1 MNDEQINRIIISL
14 LHDMSVRQ
22 SVQLR
27 NMMIANA
34 PDAIH
39 TLAESIRQTHRHAYA
54 ELNEEMLSQIIN
66 DMWRQYGNVAA
77 ITLDDWANEDVLNS
91 LVELHEHVRRRLAR
105 MLNKQERNIGWS
117 IVGKIINA
125 AFGNVPVIT
134 KGVRKALKE
143 SHLLQYQYTNSI
155 RTLLLSIREWWNRYR
170 DDIVAIAGELAIN
183 AAFNLGQGLTPRETA
198 ILLIPLLL
206 TQIFRAVYR
215 ELGRNNNNNVE
226 QENELQNNEN

>member
-125 AFGNVPVIT
+125 ALGNVPVIT
-134 KGVRKALKE
+134 KGVRKALHE
-143 SHLLQYQYTNSI
+143 SGCLQCLFTTNI
-155 RTLLLSIREWWNRYR
+155 HTLLVSVREFWNRHR
-170 DDIVAIAGELAIN
+170 DDIIHIAEDMMVTGARDLGLGLPPDMVAID
-183 AAFNLGQGLTPRETA
+183 LG
-198 ILLIPLLL
+198 ILLLGEI
-206 TQIFRAVYR
+206 IRIVYR
-215 ELGRNNNNNVE
+215 ELRYHQHNNVE
-226 QENELQNNEN
+226 HRD

>member
-27 NMMIANA
+27 RMMSTNDPI
-34 PDAIH
+34 AIH
-39 TLAESIRQTHRHAYA
+39 RLAESIRQTPRHAYA

-66 DMWRQYGNVAA
+66 EIHGQYGDVAN
-77 ITLDDWANEDVLNS
+77 ITLDDWTDDVINRLEN
-91 LVELHEHVRRRLAR
+91 LHRYVRERLAE
-105 MLNKQERNIGWS
+105 MLHKNKKNIGWS
-117 IVGKIINA
+117 LVGKIINA

-134 KGVRKALKE
+134 KGVRKVLHQ
-143 SHLLQYQYTNSI
+143 SHLLQYEFTDNI
-155 RTLLLSIREWWNRYR
+155 RMLLQAIRDMWNAHHN
-170 DDIVAIAGELAIN
+170 DIVAIAGELAIN
-183 AAFNLGQGLTPRETA
+183 AAFNLGQGLTPQETA
-198 ILLIPLLL
+198 ILLVPLLL

-226 QENELQNNEN
+226 QEN